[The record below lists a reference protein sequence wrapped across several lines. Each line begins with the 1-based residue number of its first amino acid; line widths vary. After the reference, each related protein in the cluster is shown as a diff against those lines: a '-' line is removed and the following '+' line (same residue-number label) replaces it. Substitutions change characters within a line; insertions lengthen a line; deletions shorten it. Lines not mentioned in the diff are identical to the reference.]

1 MARASAAT
9 SNVPGLQG
17 LDFGRL
23 AHIPGS
29 DWLQQWEDRAAA
41 RLVPFNPVT
50 PEERLEAFR
59 TLNFRP
65 HGLFVPEDEDGARE
79 LLHRVR
85 FVGDIAFPDQRL
97 REYHALQDES
107 ERWQLDGVEGHWT
120 GQQAL
125 ARSRARFRIAAWGR
139 RGGKTTEAAMEAIGV
154 ARLRPRSWIW
164 LAAPTMK
171 LVSRAFD
178 KVMEVVRDLGLKTTT
193 LRDTTQEKL
202 CILDN
207 GARLEGI
214 SLENIWSAA
223 GAAIDLAIIDEA
235 AQIYPEAWAR
245 AILPPLT
252 DRNGQA
258 LLISS
263 WEGEGDFF
271 HAKAID
277 ARADMVA
284 HGTEAAWEL
293 FQDASYDI
301 NFYAFPQGRETPALV
316 QARKEMEP
324 HEFLEQ
330 FGGIPASARER
341 VFPEFKERVH
351 VTDVE
356 YNPDLPVILACDPS
370 GGSNAYAIVAIQEY
384 TDMVVIFDEIYETHR
399 STEEIAEILASRD
412 WITASQTSA
421 LTDLLPQWEVQG
433 ISDMICDSAQPEEM
447 RRWQRMGF
455 PAYIIENKP
464 MVWER
469 IPFMRNLLRDP
480 VRFFRFYRHRINLV
494 LEKMGRE
501 PNSDGQMNAEEQR
514 ALTIEVEEG
523 LNDEHLIGSTLQ
535 YLRSCSRLRV
545 DRGCSHTIN
554 EFKTYTYPK
563 RRRLNMNYNEKPRDW
578 MNHAMDAWGYYVWAK
593 KRFEGEP
600 ESASYSYLDTH
611 IEPLEEDGTPDV
623 TRPHPPPEIQQRSP
637 MSRTRMFVDHVRS
650 FHQRGPYEPT
660 SYLAVASK
668 Q

>member
-1 MARASAAT
+1 
-9 SNVPGLQG
+9 
-17 LDFGRL
+17 
-23 AHIPGS
+23 
-29 DWLQQWEDRAAA
+29 
-41 RLVPFNPVT
+41 
-50 PEERLEAFR
+50 
-59 TLNFRP
+59 
-65 HGLFVPEDEDGARE
+65 
-79 LLHRVR
+79 
-85 FVGDIAFPDQRL
+85 
-97 REYHALQDES
+97 
-107 ERWQLDGVEGHWT
+107 
-120 GQQAL
+120 
-125 ARSRARFRIAAWGR
+125 
-139 RGGKTTEAAMEAIGV
+139 MEAIGV
-154 ARLRPRSWIW
+154 AKLRPRSWIW

-178 KVMEVVRDLGLKTTT
+178 KVMEVVRDLGLKTTVT
-193 LRDTTQEKL
+193 RDTTQEKL

-284 HGTEAAWEL
+284 HGGDSAWEL

-301 NFYAFPQGRETPALV
+301 NFYAFPKGRETEALV

-341 VFPEFKERVH
+341 VFPEFKEKVH

-370 GGSNAYAIVAIQEY
+370 GGSNPYAIVAIQEY
-384 TDMVVIFDEIYETHR
+384 TDMVVIFDEIYESHR
-399 STEEIAEILASRD
+399 STEEIGEILASRP
-412 WITASQTSA
+412 WINATQTSSE
-421 LTDLLPQWEVQG
+421 TDLLPQWDVLG

-455 PAYIIENKP
+455 PAYYIEHKP
-464 MVWER
+464 QVWER

-480 VRFFRFYRHRINLV
+480 VRFYRFYRHRVNLV
-494 LEKMGRE
+494 LEQMGRE
-501 PNSDGQMNAEEQR
+501 PDSDSEMNAEEQR

-523 LNDEHLIGSTLQ
+523 LNDEHLTGQTLQ
-535 YLRSCSRLRV
+535 YLRSCSRVRV
-545 DRGCSHTIN
+545 DRGCVNTIN

-563 RRRLNMNYNEKPRDW
+563 RRRLNQNYQEKPRDW
-578 MNHAMDAWGYYVWAK
+578 MNHSMDAWGYYVWGK

-600 ESASYSYLDTH
+600 EAASYSYLETH
-611 IEPLEEDGTPDV
+611 IEPLEDDGEVDV
-623 TRPHPPPEIQQRSP
+623 TRPTARPELQMRAP
-637 MSRTRMFVDHVRS
+637 LSRTRMFVEHIRTFHNRS
-650 FHQRGPYEPT
+650 PYEPQ
-660 SYLAVASK
+660 SYLEVAGR
-668 Q
+668 

>member
-1 MARASAAT
+1 MQRTIRPLAEAASDVT
-9 SNVPGLQG
+9 G
-17 LDFGRL
+17 LDFSRL
-23 AHIPGS
+23 TQAPGS
-29 DWLQQWEDRAAA
+29 QWLQQWEDRAAA
-41 RLVPFNPVT
+41 RLVPFQPVT
-50 PEERLEAFR
+50 PEERLEAFAR
-59 TLNFRP
+59 LNFRP
-65 HGLFVPEDEDGARE
+65 HGLYMPDDEDHARE
-79 LLHRVR
+79 VLQRLRR
-85 FVGDIAFPDQRL
+85 IGDLYHPDERL
-97 REYHALQDES
+97 REYHQLQDES
-107 ERWQLDGVEGHWT
+107 EMWEATGLEGRWT

-154 ARLRPRSWIW
+154 ATMRPRSWIW

-178 KVMEVVRDLGLKTTT
+178 KVLEVVRDLNLRTTT
-193 LRDTTQEKL
+193 LRDTQQEKL

-271 HAKAID
+271 HQKAID

-284 HGTEAAWEL
+284 HGGDAAWEL

-301 NFYAFPQGRETPALV
+301 NFYAFPQGRESPALQ
-316 QARKEMEP
+316 QAAKEMEA

-356 YNPDLPVILACDPS
+356 YNPDLPVLLACDPS
-370 GGSNAYAIVAIQEY
+370 GGSNAYAILAMQEY
-384 TDMVVIFDEIYETHR
+384 TDMVVIFDEIYESHR
-399 STEEIAEILASRD
+399 STEEMGEILASRP
-412 WITASQTSA
+412 WINATQTSSEH
-421 LTDLLPQWEVQG
+421 DLLPQWDVQG

-455 PAYIIENKP
+455 PAYIIDHKP
-464 MVWER
+464 QVWER
-469 IPFMRNLLRDP
+469 IPFMRNLIRDP
-480 VRFFRFYRHRINLV
+480 VRFYRFYRHRVNLV
-494 LEKMGRE
+494 LERMGRAAD
-501 PNSDGQMNAEEQR
+501 SDGEMNAEEQR

-523 LNDEHLIGSTLQ
+523 LNDEHLTGLTLQ

-545 DRGCSHTIN
+545 DRHCTNTIN

-563 RRRLNMNYNEKPRDW
+563 RRRLNMNYQEKPRDW

-600 ESASYSYLDTH
+600 ESASYSYLETH
-611 IEPLEEDGTPDV
+611 IEPLDDEGQVDV
-623 TRPHPPPEIQQRSP
+623 TRPHTPPDVQARQPL
-637 MSRTRMFVDHVRS
+637 SRRRMFVEHIRTY
-650 FHQRGPYEPT
+650 HNRGAYAPQ
-660 SYLAVASK
+660 SYLEVAG
-668 Q
+668 

>member
-1 MARASAAT
+1 MARREPVLEPPVSDLA
-9 SNVPGLQG
+9 G
-17 LDFGRL
+17 LDFTRL
-23 AHIPGS
+23 TQNPG
-29 DWLQQWEDRAAA
+29 DHWLQHWEDRAAA
-41 RLVPFNPVT
+41 RLVPFQPIT

-59 TLNFRP
+59 RLNFRP
-65 HGLFVPEDEDGARE
+65 HGLFVPDDEDAARE
-79 LLHRVR
+79 LLKRVR
-85 FVGDIAFPDQRL
+85 WVGDIGEPDRRL
-97 REYHALQDES
+97 REYHGLQDET
-107 ERWQLDGVEGHWT
+107 EMWEATGVEGRWT

-125 ARSRARFRIAAWGR
+125 ARSHARFRIAAWGR

-154 ARLRPRSWIW
+154 ATMRPRSWIW

-178 KVMEVVRDLGLKTTT
+178 KVMESVKDLGLRTTV
-193 LRDTTQEKL
+193 LRDTLQEKL
-202 CILDN
+202 CVLEN

-271 HAKAID
+271 HQKALD

-284 HGTEAAWEL
+284 HGGEAAWEL

-301 NFYAFPQGRETPALV
+301 NFYAFPQGRETPALQ
-316 QARKEMEP
+316 QAAKEMEAY
-324 HEFLEQ
+324 EFLEQ

-356 YNPDLPVILACDPS
+356 YNPDLPVILAVDPS
-370 GGSNAYAIVAIQEY
+370 GGSNPYAILAIQEY
-384 TDMVVIFDEIYETHR
+384 TDMTVIFDEVYETHR
-399 STEEIAEILASRD
+399 STEEVAEILCSRPWISASR
-412 WITASQTSA
+412 TSA
-421 LTDLLPQWEVQG
+421 EHDLLPQWELSG
-433 ISDMICDSAQPEEM
+433 ISDMIVDSAQPEEM

-455 PAYIIENKP
+455 PAYIIDAKP
-464 MVWER
+464 QIWER
-469 IPFMRNLLRDP
+469 IPFMRNQLRDP
-480 VRFFRFYRHRINLV
+480 VRFFRFYRHRVNLV
-494 LEKMGRE
+494 LERMGRA
-501 PNSDGQMNAEEQR
+501 PDSDKGLNAEEQR

-523 LNDEHLIGSTLQ
+523 LNDEHLVGLTLS

-545 DRGCSHTIN
+545 DRGCSNTIN

-563 RRRLNMNYNEKPRDW
+563 RKRLNMNYQERPRAW
-578 MNHAMDAWGYYVWAK
+578 MDHAMDAWGYYVWVK

-600 ESASYSYLDTH
+600 ESASYSYLETH
-611 IEPLEEDGTPDV
+611 VEPDIDSDITLPRTPPEVLARQPV
-623 TRPHPPPEIQQRSP
+623 TRS
-637 MSRTRMFVDHVRS
+637 RMFMEHVRT
-650 FHQRGPYEPT
+650 FHSRAPYEPQ
-660 SYLAVASK
+660 SYLSAG
-668 Q
+668 

>member
-1 MARASAAT
+1 M
-9 SNVPGLQG
+9 
-17 LDFGRL
+17 
-23 AHIPGS
+23 
-29 DWLQQWEDRAAA
+29 A
-41 RLVPFNPVT
+41 RLVPFQPIT

-59 TLNFRP
+59 QLNFRP
-65 HGLFVPEDEDGARE
+65 HGLYVPDDEDGQRE

-85 FVGDIAFPDQRL
+85 RIGGINQPDARL
-97 REYHALQDES
+97 REYHMLQDETES
-107 ERWQLDGVEGHWT
+107 WQQQGIEGHWT

-125 ARSRARFRIAAWGR
+125 ARSKARFRIAAWGR

-154 ARLRPRSWIW
+154 AKLRPRSWIW

-178 KVMEVVRDLGLKTTT
+178 KVMEAVRDQNLKTLTV
-193 LRDTTQEKL
+193 RDTLQEKL

-207 GARLEGI
+207 YARLEGI

-293 FQDASYDI
+293 FQDASYDV
-301 NFYAFPQGRETPALV
+301 NFYAFPQGRETPALA

-341 VFPEFKERVH
+341 VFPEFKEKVH
-351 VTDVE
+351 VSDVE

-370 GGSNAYAIVAIQEY
+370 GGSNAYAILAIQEY
-384 TDMVVIFDEIYETHR
+384 TDVVVIFDEIYETHR
-399 STEEIAEILASRD
+399 STEEVGEILCSRP
-412 WITASQTSA
+412 WMKATQVSA
-421 LTDLLPQWEVQG
+421 EGDLLPQWELEGV
-433 ISDMICDSAQPEEM
+433 SDMIVDSAQPEEM

-455 PAYIIENKP
+455 PAYCIEQKP
-464 MVWER
+464 QVWER
-469 IPFMRNLLRDP
+469 IPFVRNQLRDP
-480 VRFFRFYRHRINLV
+480 VRFYRFYRNRVNLV
-494 LEKMGRE
+494 LEQMGRE
-501 PNSDGQMNAEEQR
+501 PDSDTEMNAEEQR
-514 ALTIEVEEG
+514 ALVIEVEEG
-523 LNDEHLIGSTLQ
+523 LNDEHLVGQTLQ
-535 YLRSCSRLRV
+535 YLRSCARMRV
-545 DRGCSHTIN
+545 DRGCTNTIN

-563 RRRLNMNYNEKPRDW
+563 RRRLNMNYKEAPRDW
-578 MNHAMDAWGYYVWAK
+578 MNHAMDAFGYYSWTK

-600 ESASYSYLDTH
+600 EPSSYSYLETH
-611 IEPLEEDGTPDV
+611 IEPLEDEEEVKDV
-623 TRPHPPPEIQQRSP
+623 TRPRTPPEVLARTPQSRS
-637 MSRTRMFVDHVRS
+637 RMFAEHVRT
-650 FHQRGPYEPT
+650 FHQKGRYEPQ
-660 SYLAVASK
+660 SYLEVAR
-668 Q
+668 

>member
-1 MARASAAT
+1 MVRKREVVVEPPPSEID
-9 SNVPGLQG
+9 G

-23 AHIPGS
+23 TRGAG
-29 DWLQQWEDRAAA
+29 DRWLQHWEDRAAA
-41 RLVPFNPVT
+41 KLVPFQPIT

-59 TLNFRP
+59 RLNWRP
-65 HGLFVPEDEDGARE
+65 HGLYVPDDEDAARE
-79 LLHRVR
+79 LLKRTR
-85 FVGDIAFPDQRL
+85 RIGDIDFPDQRL

-107 ERWQLDGVEGHWT
+107 EMWEATGVEGHWT

-154 ARLRPRSWIW
+154 ATMRPRSWIW

-178 KVMEVVRDLGLKTTT
+178 KVMETVRDLGLKTTT
-193 LRDTTQEKL
+193 VRDTLQEKL
-202 CILDN
+202 CVLEN

-271 HAKAID
+271 HQKAID

-284 HGTEAAWEL
+284 HGGDAAWEL

-301 NFYAFPQGRETPALV
+301 NFYAFPKGRETEALQ
-316 QARKEMEP
+316 QAAKEMEAY
-324 HEFLEQ
+324 EFLEQ

-356 YNPDLPVILACDPS
+356 YNPDLPVILAVDPS
-370 GGSNAYAIVAIQEY
+370 GGSNPYAILAIQEY
-384 TDMVVIFDEIYETHR
+384 TDMTVIFDEIYESHR
-399 STEEIAEILASRD
+399 STEEIGEILASRP
-412 WITASQTSA
+412 WIQASKISSE
-421 LTDLLPQWEVQG
+421 TDLLPQWDLEG

-455 PAYIIENKP
+455 PAYIVEKKP
-464 MVWER
+464 EVYER
-469 IPFMRNLLRDP
+469 VPLMRNQLRDP
-480 VRFFRFYRHRINLV
+480 VRFYRFYRRRVNLV

-501 PNSDGQMNAEEQR
+501 PDSDTELNVEEQR
-514 ALTIEVEEG
+514 ALTIEVEES
-523 LNDEHLIGSTLQ
+523 LNDEHLVGLTLQ

-545 DRGCSHTIN
+545 DRSCVNAIN

-563 RRRLNMNYNEKPRDW
+563 RRRLNQNYQEKPRDW
-578 MNHAMDAWGYYVWAK
+578 MNHAMDAWGYYVWVK

-611 IEPLEEDGTPDV
+611 VEPEFGEEQDV
-623 TRPHPPPEIQQRSP
+623 TKPHTPPEVLSRMPISRS
-637 MSRTRMFVDHVRS
+637 RMFVDHVRS
-650 FHQRGPYEPT
+650 YHTKGPYEPT
-660 SYLAVASK
+660 SYLEVAG
-668 Q
+668 